1 MSGDASLNAASV
13 IGLALIVGVHLAIPR
28 FRFLDDSGSTWLDVL
43 AGVALGY
50 VFVDILPHLAGFQEK
65 LLPLA
70 DAGPFGFLEH
80 HSYLM
85 AMAGVLFYLAISL
98 STEQA
103 RSNGRGTETSFS
115 QLPIATQAGAFSL
128 AAYAFL
134 VGYLLSERLTHG
146 AGSTVGFAIAMAAH
160 FAGLDHFYRNLYP
173 RFYDVAMRYV
183 LATASCAGWAL
194 GVVIE
199 LSDLVYALW
208 FSFLAGGLMMVT
220 AIFELPRIRTWRPYA
235 GFCAG
240 AVGFTVL
247 VLVVDALS
255 RRI

>member
-13 IGLALIVGVHLAIPR
+13 IGLALIVGVHLAVPR

-50 VFVDILPHLAGFQEK
+50 VFVDILPHLAGFQAK

-70 DAGPFGFLEH
+70 DAGAFGFLEH

-103 RSNGRGTETSFS
+103 RSNERGTETSFS

-146 AGSTVGFAIAMAAH
+146 AGSTVGLRIGLSGCVLEGRPRMGVMSSRYGPPQRAA
-160 FAGLDHFYRNLYP
+160 LD
-173 RFYDVAMRYV
+173 
-183 LATASCAGWAL
+183 
-194 GVVIE
+194 GVPGVR
-199 LSDLVYALW
+199 V
-208 FSFLAGGLMMVT
+208 GGLFVSSR
-220 AIFELPRIRTWRPYA
+220 LPSMGLERQAPLDPDADRTP
-235 GFCAG
+235 
-240 AVGFTVL
+240 
-247 VLVVDALS
+247 
-255 RRI
+255 